1 MKTADDWAN
10 EITDRFLAVVPLT
23 VGKAY
28 GGGGFGREDV
38 FKALRGPCQQL
49 VDLQAEMVR
58 QRAQLEELMAPGWQP
73 EGAVSPPFGRGR
85 FRPCLA
91 DEWEV
96 SLTPRKDER

>member
-28 GGGGFGREDV
+28 GGGFGREDV

-58 QRAQLEELMAPGWQP
+58 QRAQLEELMAPGWRP
-73 EGAVSPPFGRGR
+73 EGQVTGPFLGR
-85 FRPCLA
+85 FHRFDAKAARFEYRLVPL
-91 DEWEV
+91 EGE
-96 SLTPRKDER
+96 E